1 MALPPGVDA
10 VVVGIVGTLTMDVVG
25 AILVRS
31 GITRTLP
38 IGRWAAYLAHGRVRH
53 EDIMKSPPIRGEL
66 PLTPVVHY
74 AIGIT
79 LAAFYL
85 AALGWSGLGAPAWW
99 TAIPY
104 GVATSILPYFLMFP
118 SMGFGLFGLKGQPKY
133 FLLRQSLVNH
143 FFFGVGL
150 WLGSLLLLL

>member
-1 MALPPGVDA
+1 MAWPPGVGA
-10 VVVGIVGTLTMDVVG
+10 VVVGIVGTLTMDIVSAV
-25 AILVRS
+25 LVRA
-31 GITRTLP
+31 GITRSLP
-38 IGRWAAYLAHGRVRH
+38 IGRWAAYLAHGKARH
-53 EDIMKSPPIRGEL
+53 QDIAKSPRIRGEL

-85 AALGWSGLGAPAWW
+85 VALGWFGFGPPAWW

-104 GVATSILPYFLMFP
+104 GVATSILPYVLMFP
-118 SMGFGLFGLKGQPKY
+118 SMGYGFFGLRGRPKY

-150 WLGSLLLLL
+150 WLGSYLL